1 MQSSFTKS
9 VNWKKGRGA
18 CPESRALWEQVGK
31 QYHVQLMEKMV
42 TRKRGWERTM
52 LEGGHELFM
61 LEAEEK
67 SKGFTLEDKT
77 EDEMLAE
84 AVPFYQNLF
93 SKREMS
99 AALSKIGDF
108 IKHDEEPFSS
118 LAELFNEEEC
128 LRNSKVMHVGK
139 SPGPDGLQIEF
150 WNKIWPLVVS
160 AFVLICNEAHVC
172 MPQSWK
178 QGQLRLI
185 PKKDKLRTIGD
196 A

>member
-9 VNWKKGRGA
+9 ASWREAEGLARN
-18 CPESRALWEQVGK
+18 PEHSGSKWVSIPRRSHCRWSPER
-31 QYHVQLMEKMV
+31 MV
-42 TRKRGWERTM
+42 WERTM

-67 SKGFTLEDKT
+67 SKGFALEGKT

-93 SKREMS
+93 SKRETS
-99 AALSKIGDF
+99 AGALSRIGYF

-118 LAELFNEEEC
+118 LAEPFNEEEC
-128 LRNSKVMHVGK
+128 LRNSKAMHVGK
-139 SPGPDGLQIEF
+139 SPGPDGLPVEF
-150 WNKIWPLVVS
+150 WSKIWPLVVS

-185 PKKDKLRTIGD
+185 PKKDKLQTIGD